1 MKHIK
6 RFNESFEH
14 IPYVIKTV
22 EQMLYQI
29 KDFEFDTKVNFE
41 DQKELIIQIKK
52 DSYDIKVF
60 ESGDIR
66 ETLIEINNY
75 LTQGEDFQLKEILV
89 TTIPI
94 SSESISFEQ
103 LINRRILL
111 LDCNLIYKLKQRKS
125 LQFLKD
131 LIA

>member
-29 KDFEFDTKVNFE
+29 RDFEFDTKVNFE

-111 LDCNLIYKLKQRKS
+111 LDCILIYS
-125 LQFLKD
+125 
-131 LIA
+131 I